1 MSTPTSSPDP
11 SHVSA
16 GAGSYLQ
23 LLALPGAAPFFAA
36 ASAGRVGVAA
46 TALGLIWLITGSGG
60 SFAAAGTVVGAF
72 ALTEAVIGPQVARL
86 IDRFGQTRV
95 LPPVL
100 AVHAIAMGLVVAAAS
115 TGASAPVLAV
125 AGAVAGAS
133 IPQLGALSSARWVA
147 LLEGRRAWLARAFAL
162 ESLANAIAFL
172 AGPVLVSA
180 VAATGRAW
188 AGTAGAAALVLGGGS
203 ALAALRASA
212 PPVGDP
218 AAGRDRE
225 PAARPPR
232 ASGLRSARF
241 AALVALS
248 AVLGVHFGAVTL
260 SITAW
265 AQQQGSP
272 AVATT
277 LFALSGGAG
286 LVGAWAYGLRR
297 WRAGA
302 TTQLCWSVAAV
313 AVGAAAMALIA
324 ATSQSGA
331 VAPARSVGLGV
342 CLAVIGLAVPVVI
355 VQLSVLTEAGLER
368 AVLTQALTWSNSASA
383 AGSAGA
389 GALAGA
395 LIDRAGAAAG
405 FLLLAAVGAALLLLA
420 VGARRRLQPSTG

>member
-11 SHVSA
+11 SNACA
-16 GAGSYLQ
+16 GAGSYLR

-46 TALGLIWLITGSGG
+46 TGLGLIWLVTGSGG

-72 ALTEAVIGPQVARL
+72 AVTEAALGPQVARL
-86 IDRFGQTRV
+86 VDRFGQSWV

-100 AVHAIAMGLVVAAAS
+100 AVHAIAMALTVAAVLTS
-115 TGASAPVLAV
+115 ASAPVVAV

-180 VAATGRAW
+180 VAATGRPW
-188 AGTAGAAALVLGGGS
+188 AGAAGAAALVLGGGS
-203 ALAALRASA
+203 VLAAQRRTA
-212 PPVGDP
+212 PPVGNP
-218 AAGRDRE
+218 AVQRSQERAGRS
-225 PAARPPR
+225 PGAV
-232 ASGLRSARF
+232 GLRSQRF
-241 AALVALS
+241 ILLVALS
-248 AVLGVHFGAVTL
+248 AVLGLHFGAVTL

-265 AQQQGSP
+265 AQQQNSP
-272 AVATT
+272 ATATT

-286 LVGAWAYGLRR
+286 LLGAWAYGLRR
-297 WRAGA
+297 WRAAA

-313 AVGAAAMALIA
+313 ATGAAAMALIA

-395 LIDRAGAAAG
+395 LIDRAGAAGG
-405 FLLLAAVGAALLLLA
+405 FAVLAAVGAALLLLA
-420 VGARRRLQPSTG
+420 LAARPQLQPPSR